1 MLGTNIGIPGVQV
14 VLTRGSVAT
23 TDVNGNFTI
32 IAHDDAYVNPRK
44 DEVIIANGACRYYIE
59 GQKCLNPIP
68 VTIYRCTNSNNCI
81 ERRIDLGET
90 FLLSTFLQHG
100 LLSGGTYAI
109 GVSGKDYED
118 RSTFVQD
125 LGYINIPTVQETK
138 VFSPSKIQITFD
150 NSISFPKDL
159 KTLVFNVSDE
169 TTISSY
175 VTWIVDAVEFVDN
188 TGNVN
193 NTNPTQIKIYYG
205 SLIEYNKQNNYNT
218 TVEWGFIQEGTVD
231 QPVTTDNV
239 TFLVNGDGKFF
250 DRSITSRVKYAVDG
264 KYFLIDYTEEL
275 KDLKPNALIR
285 LFRPKECIT
294 SEFMYERCM
303 VIHLKDGKPD
313 VLSFT
318 LDAFDTYY
326 ISREIPVPVPQADSE
341 GTALETRIFA
351 YPFEHDSPSD
361 LWGKGCNN
369 RGRVN
374 VKNPYESV
382 IYLQDEITLSGSFS
396 DNGYLNYLNV
406 FEDGYSAGGVTVPSR
421 RTNFDKSNLNGITS
435 IIPQIGIIMLIG
447 QHNNA
452 TVGFNDNLLRGN
464 KDGSISLPS
473 AQDTFGQPNV
483 NPLANFGC
491 LLFDKNSIAEYDGM
505 VHWVD
510 SSNAA
515 LIQHDYRN
523 AKNISILSC
532 DAYFRAKVKAVQNY
546 NTSNPRRRYFTG
558 VTNPVNKEYIVTDK
572 IIGDVSYFN
581 DLREKDVSVQETL
594 TFDIYSK
601 MFKGWR
607 SDTPEYYS
615 SLKGER
621 NDQQLFSFKNGIPY
635 FYFTAISDDIN
646 YGTFFDIPAERVI
659 EIVVNVDEIKKKG
672 GLFASSY
679 SHSLYW
685 ADRIITE
692 ANQESWIPVSFW
704 KQGDFFWS
712 APLLCD
718 INTPTDPN
726 RPLID
731 TLTEGNMLYGLWMK
745 IRFVGAL
752 EDNTKYTE
760 LTGFTVDVMPKEKS
774 GI

>member
-1 MLGTNIGIPGVQV
+1 
-14 VLTRGSVAT
+14 
-23 TDVNGNFTI
+23 
-32 IAHDDAYVNPRK
+32 
-44 DEVIIANGACRYYIE
+44 
-59 GQKCLNPIP
+59 
-68 VTIYRCTNSNNCI
+68 
-81 ERRIDLGET
+81 
-90 FLLSTFLQHG
+90 
-100 LLSGGTYAI
+100 
-109 GVSGKDYED
+109 
-118 RSTFVQD
+118 
-125 LGYINIPTVQETK
+125 
-138 VFSPSKIQITFD
+138 
-150 NSISFPKDL
+150 
-159 KTLVFNVSDE
+159 
-169 TTISSY
+169 
-175 VTWIVDAVEFVDN
+175 
-188 TGNVN
+188 
-193 NTNPTQIKIYYG
+193 
-205 SLIEYNKQNNYNT
+205 
-218 TVEWGFIQEGTVD
+218 
-231 QPVTTDNV
+231 
-239 TFLVNGDGKFF
+239 
-250 DRSITSRVKYAVDG
+250 
-264 KYFLIDYTEEL
+264 
-275 KDLKPNALIR
+275 
-285 LFRPKECIT
+285 
-294 SEFMYERCM
+294 MYERCM

-523 AKNISILSC
+523 AKNISMLSC

-646 YGTFFDIPAERVI
+646 YGIFFDIPAERVI

-685 ADRIITE
+685 VDRIITE